1 MHQMHW
7 FCTTQSV
14 HGTDSSPPSCMWP
27 VGECKVWVWRKLK
40 KNLAR
45 AMTGTEVLK
54 QWDNIDM
61 SSLETVLETE
71 VRGENGVV
79 KYCP

>member
-1 MHQMHW
+1 MSSM
-7 FCTTQSV
+7 CTCPGNS
-14 HGTDSSPPSCMWP
+14 
-27 VGECKVWVWRKLK
+27 WRKLK